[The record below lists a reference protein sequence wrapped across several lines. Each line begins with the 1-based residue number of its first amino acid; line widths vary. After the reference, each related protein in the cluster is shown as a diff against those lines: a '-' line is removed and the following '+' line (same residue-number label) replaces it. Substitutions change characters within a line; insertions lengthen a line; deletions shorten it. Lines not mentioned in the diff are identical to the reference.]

1 MTHNFSFRFRK
12 QVVLLVALLL
22 IPSAV
27 KAFVVKSGDVWYDIN
42 GTATVVADDIVSNV
56 QQAMSNKH
64 KAYGIDK
71 GT

>member
-27 KAFVVKSGDVWYDIN
+27 KAFVVKSGDVWYDSN
-42 GTATVVADDIVSNV
+42 GTATVVVNPD
-56 QQAMSNKH
+56 Q
-64 KAYGIDK
+64 
-71 GT
+71 